1 MIKNVVIVLGAQQSD
16 SAMHIHE
23 SILPQN
29 SPPTKPAPSH
39 WDQTSLCY
47 TVGPWWLSILNLAVC
62 TCWPQTPLHVSFKQK
77 LIVC

>member
-29 SPPTKPAPSH
+29 SPPTKAAPSH
-39 WDQTSLCY
+39 
-47 TVGPWWLSILNLAVC
+47 
-62 TCWPQTPLHVSFKQK
+62 
-77 LIVC
+77 